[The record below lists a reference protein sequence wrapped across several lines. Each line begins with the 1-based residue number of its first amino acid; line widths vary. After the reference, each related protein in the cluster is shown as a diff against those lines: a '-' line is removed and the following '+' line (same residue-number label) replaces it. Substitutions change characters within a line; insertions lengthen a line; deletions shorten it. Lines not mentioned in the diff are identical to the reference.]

1 MHSVFFKI
9 PYKIFSAVSA
19 WALPKSSWRKVVM
32 QGDKIYAFSK
42 AKMINKSPCDG
53 WTGIQKNQRTFLQ
66 LTLHAVWN
74 NLRFRIP
81 APKRYSILYVLPI
94 QWNSKKIKI
103 PGQNNTENAII
114 SQKKPTP
121 FDFQTPSENLQ
132 STFCLGAELINM
144 KLQKVRLLSY
154 IAQSQTLRLFKLM
167 WKTLALK

>member
-1 MHSVFFKI
+1 MNDFSRHQWLLGWDWRKHMHSVFFKI

-32 QGDKIYAFSK
+32 QGDKIYAFLK

-144 KLQKVRLLSY
+144 KLQ
-154 IAQSQTLRLFKLM
+154 
-167 WKTLALK
+167 